1 MKESASKLLAA
12 HRLVNISLTSITPST
27 EMAFGEQSYTDD
39 KLARALNISCTIIV
53 SFEYVAR
60 VN

>member
-1 MKESASKLLAA
+1 
-12 HRLVNISLTSITPST
+12 
-27 EMAFGEQSYTDD
+27 MAFGEQSYTDD

-60 VN
+60 VNWMSVKRGARVLKEFR